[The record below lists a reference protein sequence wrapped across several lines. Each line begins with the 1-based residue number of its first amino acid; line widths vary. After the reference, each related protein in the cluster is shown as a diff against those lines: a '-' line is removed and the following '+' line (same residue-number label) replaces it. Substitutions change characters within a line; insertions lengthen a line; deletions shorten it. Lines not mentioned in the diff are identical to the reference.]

1 MLVEAYDTRTGKK
14 LPNRVPAKA
23 VGDPV
28 VGPHLSLTPR
38 SKAAGKKAALPPA
51 DTTTAPDAGDEKE

>member
-1 MLVEAYDTRTGKK
+1 MLVEAYGTRTGKK

-28 VGPHLSLTPR
+28 VGPHLSLTPQ
-38 SKAAGKKAALPPA
+38 SKAAGKKAARFFVPMIFR
-51 DTTTAPDAGDEKE
+51 TTGA